1 MKEASEQ
8 GCHKTNPVQAR
19 RGFRLLTLASYNF
32 KKDGEDKNM
41 SVVIIGGN
49 ERMVCQYADIC
60 KCHGCKAKVFAKEHG
75 SVRKKI
81 GCPDDPVYQHGITQN
96 GKHCDPGSK
105 TEQHSGCKDPQ
116 QQCKCTAL
124 STGRTLRGNVKRRF
138 LMLERYLIEHCSP
151 TLASVKTAN
160 LFTWSFAPEEMPE
173 QQVRYWNQELQA
185 RGISLVVL
193 RVQNQKALMY
203 VCRKQRLQE
212 RLDDQEVQ
220 NFLGK
225 YGYVQKDADYALQ
238 RLKERLAKAEGFPH
252 EIGVFLDYPLE
263 DVVGFIENAGQN
275 YKCSGCWKVYCNEC
289 ETRKLFAK
297 YKKCREVYRRLWK
310 QGRDIRT
317 LTVAS

>member
-1 MKEASEQ
+1 
-8 GCHKTNPVQAR
+8 
-19 RGFRLLTLASYNF
+19 
-32 KKDGEDKNM
+32 
-41 SVVIIGGN
+41 
-49 ERMVCQYADIC
+49 
-60 KCHGCKAKVFAKEHG
+60 
-75 SVRKKI
+75 
-81 GCPDDPVYQHGITQN
+81 
-96 GKHCDPGSK
+96 
-105 TEQHSGCKDPQ
+105 
-116 QQCKCTAL
+116 
-124 STGRTLRGNVKRRF
+124 
-138 LMLERYLIEHCSP
+138 MLERYLIEHCSP

-212 RLDDQEVQ
+212 RLDDPKVQ

-297 YKKCREVYRRLWK
+297 YKKCREIYSRLWEN
-310 QGRDIRT
+310 GRSVLQ
-317 LTVAS
+317 LTVAA

>member
-1 MKEASEQ
+1 
-8 GCHKTNPVQAR
+8 
-19 RGFRLLTLASYNF
+19 
-32 KKDGEDKNM
+32 
-41 SVVIIGGN
+41 
-49 ERMVCQYADIC
+49 
-60 KCHGCKAKVFAKEHG
+60 
-75 SVRKKI
+75 
-81 GCPDDPVYQHGITQN
+81 
-96 GKHCDPGSK
+96 
-105 TEQHSGCKDPQ
+105 
-116 QQCKCTAL
+116 
-124 STGRTLRGNVKRRF
+124 
-138 LMLERYLIEHCSP
+138 MLERYLIEHCSP

-263 DVVGFIENAGQN
+263 DVVMTGNQPAL
-275 YKCSGCWKVYCNEC
+275 VA
-289 ETRKLFAK
+289 LFS
-297 YKKCREVYRRLWK
+297 VPRLDAWPRMMLVM
-310 QGRDIRT
+310 QATMD
-317 LTVAS
+317 VAT

>member
-1 MKEASEQ
+1 
-8 GCHKTNPVQAR
+8 
-19 RGFRLLTLASYNF
+19 
-32 KKDGEDKNM
+32 M

-81 GCPDDPVYQHGITQN
+81 GCPDLLILFTNTVSHKMVNTAIQEA
-96 GKHCDPGSK
+96 KR
-105 TEQHSGCKDPQ
+105 KDPQ